1 MQKAIVIGCPG
12 GGKSTFA
19 RALRDVTGLPLH
31 YLDRIWHRTDGSN
44 ISRQAFDAK
53 LEHIL
58 HQTRWI
64 IDGNYQRTLALRL
77 EHCDT
82 VFLLDYPV
90 SVCLA
95 GAEARIGTVRED
107 LPWVEQRFDPEFRQW
122 IEDFPHDQ
130 LPRIYELLE
139 QYRDD
144 RNIFVFHSR
153 KEADDWLRNWA
164 AALKEQQVSNISKT

>member
-1 MQKAIVIGCPG
+1 MQKVLVIGCPG

-19 RALRDVTGLPLH
+19 RALRDSTGLPLH
-31 YLDRIWHRTDGSN
+31 YLDRIWHRPDGSN
-44 ISRQAFDAK
+44 ISRQAFDAQ

-58 HQTRWI
+58 HQSRWI

-107 LPWVEQRFDPEFRQW
+107 LPWVEQAFDPEFRQW

-139 QYRDD
+139 HYREG
-144 RNIFVFHSR
+144 RQIFRFR
-153 KEADDWLRNWA
+153 TRQEADGWLRGLN
-164 AALKEQQVSNISKT
+164 QG

>member
-1 MQKAIVIGCPG
+1 MQRAIVIGCPG

-31 YLDRIWHRTDGSN
+31 YLDRIWHRPDGSN
-44 ISRQAFDAK
+44 ISRQAFDTQ
-53 LEHIL
+53 LEHIF
-58 HQTRWI
+58 HQSRWI

-122 IEDFPHDQ
+122 IEDFPHNQ
-130 LPRIYELLE
+130 LPQIYELLE

-153 KEADDWLRNWA
+153 KESDDWLRKWA
-164 AALKEQQVSNISKT
+164 DTLKKHPVSNISKI